1 MLKISVTRVQILI
14 GNLMAT
20 NHIKLFVNFG
30 KANRMVT
37 FSKQKLRKREAV
49 IGVLLF
55 CDYKSDESYTPSKI
69 DILCG
74 NDPNDLRWI
83 FKLSDRPIDPIGSR
97 SFR

>member
-1 MLKISVTRVQILI
+1 MRIQIFLNDKISGLTRKNEL
-14 GNLMAT
+14 
-20 NHIKLFVNFG
+20 NF
-30 KANRMVT
+30 
-37 FSKQKLRKREAV
+37 LRRREAV

-83 FKLSDRPIDPIGSR
+83 LKPSDSSIDLEIDSD
-97 SFR
+97 